1 MDWVSFSILP
11 TVIVAFRKTSLMPS
25 LSNPAVRGFL
35 LVLLA
40 SAGYAFF
47 PIFTRMLYADGRF
60 GALDVL
66 VWRFLL
72 AAPVIWVAL
81 NLTNQ
86 MTKNLT
92 PQPPLHLERG
102 SQRLPVRGLLLLG
115 GLFAVLAATAL
126 MALERLPASAYI
138 VIIYTYPA
146 LVALLSLVILRERLP
161 GIGWLALGLTLIG
174 VVLTVPTL
182 FSDLQ
187 QVDADRQSVLIAG
200 VIFTL
205 VNALLYALYIVLS
218 GRLLRGQSELAKA
231 SAWGI
236 TGSAVV
242 AAVVLLLRGP
252 VMPGSLTEWGALV
265 GIVIVSTVI
274 PIFAFYAGIR
284 LLGAARA
291 SIVATVEPVMTLTL
305 AALILNER
313 MEPIQLVGAALI
325 IASVV
330 LLQVD
335 SLRKRASG

>member
-11 TVIVAFRKTSLMPS
+11 TVIVAFRKSNLMPS

-72 AAPVIWVAL
+72 AAPVIWIAL
-81 NLTNQ
+81 NLIPQRADAN
-86 MTKNLT
+86 NGVPT
-92 PQPPLHLERG
+92 PDSG
-102 SQRLPVRGLLLLG
+102 KARLPVRGLLLMG

-252 VMPGSLTEWGALV
+252 VMPGTLTEWGALV
-265 GIVIVSTVI
+265 GIVIISTVI
-274 PIFAFYAGIR
+274 PVFAFYAGIR

-335 SLRKRASG
+335 SLRKRA

>member
-1 MDWVSFSILP
+1 MDWVRFSILP
-11 TVIVAFRKTSLMPS
+11 TVTVAFRKTSLMPS

-72 AAPVIWVAL
+72 AAPVIWAAL
-81 NLTNQ
+81 NLIPQ
-86 MTKNLT
+86 RADAKNGVPT
-92 PQPPLHLERG
+92 QESG
-102 SQRLPVRGLLLLG
+102 KARLPVRGLLLLG

-187 QVDADRQSVLIAG
+187 QVDADRQSVLVAG

-242 AAVVLLLRGP
+242 AVVVLLVRGP
-252 VMPGSLTEWGALV
+252 VMPGTLTEWGALV

-335 SLRKRASG
+335 SLRKRV

>member
-1 MDWVSFSILP
+1 
-11 TVIVAFRKTSLMPS
+11 MPA

-35 LVLLA
+35 MVLLA

-72 AAPVIWVAL
+72 AAPVIWAAL
-81 NLTNQ
+81 NLINQ
-86 MTKNLT
+86 RAKNLT
-92 PQPPLHLERG
+92 PQPPLQEERG
-102 SQRLPVRGLLLLG
+102 SRRLPVRGLLLLG
-115 GLFAVLAATAL
+115 VLFAALAATAL
-126 MALERLPASAYI
+126 LSLERLPASTYV

-182 FSDLQ
+182 FTDLQ
-187 QVDADRQSVLIAG
+187 QVDADRQRVLVSG
-200 VIFTL
+200 VLLTL
-205 VNALLYALYIVLS
+205 LNALLYALYIVLS
-218 GRLLRGQSELAKA
+218 GRLLRGQSALAKA

-236 TGSAVV
+236 TGSAGVS
-242 AAVVLLLRGP
+242 AVVLLVRGL
-252 VMPGSLTEWGALV
+252 VIPGNLAEWGSLV
-265 GIVIVSTVI
+265 GIVIVCTVI

-291 SIVATVEPVMTLTL
+291 AIVATIEPVMTLSL
-305 AALILNER
+305 AALILGER
-313 MEPIQLVGAALI
+313 MGIIQVLGAALI

-330 LLQVD
+330 LLQAD
-335 SLRKRASG
+335 SLRKRG

>member
-72 AAPVIWVAL
+72 AAPVIWAAL
-81 NLTNQ
+81 NLIPQ
-86 MTKNLT
+86 RSDAKNGVPT
-92 PQPPLHLERG
+92 QESG
-102 SQRLPVRGLLLLG
+102 KVRLPVRGLLLLG

-187 QVDADRQSVLIAG
+187 QVDADRQSVLVAG

-242 AAVVLLLRGP
+242 ALIVLLLRGP
-252 VMPGSLTEWGALV
+252 VMPGTLTEWGALV

-335 SLRKRASG
+335 SLRKRA

>member
-72 AAPVIWVAL
+72 AAPVIWAAL
-81 NLTNQ
+81 NLIPQ
-86 MTKNLT
+86 RSDAKNGVPT
-92 PQPPLHLERG
+92 QESG
-102 SQRLPVRGLLLLG
+102 KVRLPVRGLLLLG

-187 QVDADRQSVLIAG
+187 QVDADRQSVLVAG

-242 AAVVLLLRGP
+242 ALIVLLLRGP
-252 VMPGSLTEWGALV
+252 VMPGAEEPEGDDE
-265 GIVIVSTVI
+265 
-274 PIFAFYAGIR
+274 
-284 LLGAARA
+284 
-291 SIVATVEPVMTLTL
+291 TVEGASRLRTLMPVIRTVAATL
-305 AALILNER
+305 I
-313 MEPIQLVGAALI
+313 PK
-325 IASVV
+325 S
-330 LLQVD
+330 
-335 SLRKRASG
+335 